1 VYNGLAASVQFP
13 RPPDINGCVAILGG
27 LAFTLFLGVMRTRF
41 LWWPLHPVGYA
52 IGINGGSLDHFW
64 LVMVLASAVKFG
76 VLRIGGVGLYRRTLP
91 IFLGLVLGDVAAG
104 SYWSILSVILR
115 RPLYVVWF
123 W

>member
-1 VYNGLAASVQFP
+1 FS
-13 RPPDINGCVAILGG
+13 
-27 LAFTLFLGVMRTRF
+27 
-41 LWWPLHPVGYA
+41 
-52 IGINGGSLDHFW
+52 
-64 LVMVLASAVKFG
+64 

-104 SYWSILSVILR
+104 SYWSVLSVILR